1 LTLIG
6 CFALLMSAC
15 ATRDGGSS
23 SGDSGSAATDLT
35 ITVWPQ
41 GEGGPSSEWTLR
53 CDPAGGTLP
62 DAAEACGK
70 LTAAVL
76 EPLPPDT
83 ICTQIYGGPHA
94 ARVQGTFE
102 GREVDVHFRRS
113 NGCEIHRW
121 DVASFLFPVKI

>member
-1 LTLIG
+1 MTLIA
-6 CFALLMSAC
+6 CFALLISAC
-15 ATRDGGSS
+15 AAKNGGSS
-23 SGDSGSAATDLT
+23 DDDSSSSTDLT

-41 GEGGPSSEWTLR
+41 GENGPSREWTLS
-53 CDPAGGTLP
+53 CDPAAGTLP
-62 DAAEACGK
+62 DAAEACSK
-70 LTAAVL
+70 LTAAML

-83 ICTQIYGGPHA
+83 ICTQIYGGPQT

-102 GREVDVHFRRS
+102 GNEVDAHFGRS

>member
-6 CFALLMSAC
+6 CFALLISAC
-15 ATRDGGSS
+15 AARNDDS
-23 SGDSGSAATDLT
+23 SGGESESAATDLT
-35 ITVWPQ
+35 ITLWPQ

-53 CDPAGGTLP
+53 CDPVGGTLANA
-62 DAAEACGK
+62 DEACAK
-70 LTAAVL
+70 LTADML
-76 EPLPPDT
+76 EPLPPDA
-83 ICTQIYGGPHA
+83 ICTQIYGGPQT

-102 GREVDVHFRRS
+102 RREVDARFGRS

>member
-1 LTLIG
+1 MTLIA

-15 ATRDGGSS
+15 AGKSGGAS
-23 SGDSGSAATDLT
+23 DDGSAVSTDLT

-41 GEGGPSSEWTLR
+41 GENGPSREWTLS

-62 DAAEACGK
+62 DAAEACSK
-70 LTAAVL
+70 LTEEMF

-83 ICTQIYGGPHA
+83 ICTAIYGGPQT

-102 GREVDVHFRRS
+102 GRAVDAHFGRS
-113 NGCEIHRW
+113 NGCELHRW